1 MGGKRHTPEQI
12 IAKLQGVEEAMA
24 NGMTAG
30 VICRELNITEQTFYR
45 WRRVYGGSQ
54 VEQAERI
61 QVLERENAHL
71 KRLVAEQ
78 ALLNAALKRRGPEGS

>member
-12 IAKLQGVEEAMA
+12 IAKLQDVEEAMA

-61 QVLERENAHL
+61 QVLERVNAQL

>member
-12 IAKLQGVEEAMA
+12 LEKLQSAERALA
-24 NGMTAG
+24 KGMTAAE
-30 VICRELNITEQTFYR
+30 ICRKLSITEQTFYR

-61 QVLERENAHL
+61 QALERENARL
-71 KRLVAEQ
+71 RKLVAEQ
-78 ALLNAALKRRGPEGS
+78 ALHNSVLQKGAPGDS

>member
-12 IAKLQGVEEAMA
+12 IAKLQDVEEAMA

-61 QVLERENAHL
+61 QVLERVNAQL

-78 ALLNAALKRRGPEGS
+78 ALLNAALKRCGPEGS